1 MPIARLL
8 FPLILLMFVTLPA
21 HAADAPPD
29 ASRPAP
35 MLDALKPGQFYWHP
49 EFSPAGPMTLVVSL
63 DEQRLFVYRNGIA
76 IGVSTVSTGKPGKAT
91 PTGVFTI
98 LQKKI
103 EHYSNLYNSAPMPFM
118 QRLTWDGIALHAGNL
133 PGYPAS
139 HGCIR
144 LPREFAKQ
152 LFGITN
158 YSSTTVIIADR
169 NSAPAEVASPGL
181 FAPEVKDGQPL
192 APPAGTEAFWQ
203 DDGIGA
209 GPLSILIS
217 RADSRLYAYRGGKL
231 IGELPATLGKAGPGG
246 TAVFTLLENP
256 PVDMTPRDAKAGLRW
271 SAVHLDQPERGA
283 TPLAQLGDL
292 QVPPEYAQA
301 LLSAVSAGTTLILTD
316 WPSSR
321 EGSGRGQDLTVI
333 TDDSNDSDGD
343 RGETAVPQP

>member
-1 MPIARLL
+1 MPLAR
-8 FPLILLMFVTLPA
+8 PLISLLLLLLTLAALPVQ
-21 HAADAPPD
+21 AADAT
-29 ASRPAP
+29 AATPAP
-35 MLDALKPGQFYWHP
+35 TLEALKPGQFYWHP
-49 EFSPAGPMTLVVSL
+49 EFSPAGPLTLVVSL
-63 DEQRLFVYRNGIA
+63 DEQRLFVYRNGVA
-76 IGVSTVSTGKPGKAT
+76 IGVSTVSTGKPGKDT

-98 LQKKI
+98 LQKKV
-103 EHYSNLYNSAPMPFM
+103 EHYSNLYNSAPMPYM

-152 LFGITN
+152 LFGVTN

-181 FAPEVKDGQPL
+181 FAPEVKDGQAQ
-192 APPAGTEAFWQ
+192 APAAGAEAFWQ
-203 DDGIGA
+203 DGGPDA
-209 GPLSILIS
+209 GPLSLLIS

-231 IGELPATLGKAGPGG
+231 IGELPATLGKAGSGG

-256 PVDMTPRDAKAGLRW
+256 PAGMTPADAKTGLRW
-271 SAVHLDQPERGA
+271 SAVHLDQPGRGD

-292 QVPPEYAQA
+292 HVAPEYAQA

-333 TDDSNDSDGD
+333 SDDDDDGD
-343 RGETAVPQP
+343 GTARRP